1 MQFLCLITII
11 IALPLVMD
19 YAFAQQVVQVNQTTA
34 CFLNY
39 SAGTD
44 LWKNCGVDED
54 YLQAALLPWE
64 WITGGNFS
72 MIIVSLFVLISY
84 IKYHKAIYPIII
96 GVMYL
101 PIAFFV
107 FPDTFLSFAFLMTG
121 ATFGILI
128 WYIYIHQTKEY
139 NG

>member
-1 MQFLCLITII
+1 MQILYLLVVLVL
-11 IALPLVMD
+11 LPLFISP
-19 YAFAQQVVQVNQTTA
+19 AFAQQVVTVNQTTA

-39 SAGTD
+39 SAGID
-44 LWKNCGVDED
+44 LWKNCGLDDD
-54 YLQAALLPWE
+54 YLQTALLPWE

-72 MIIVSLFVLISY
+72 MILVSIFVLVSY
-84 IKYHKAIYPIII
+84 IKYHKAIYPIIV

-107 FPDTFLSFAFLMTG
+107 FPDTFLSFAFLMVG
-121 ATFGILI
+121 ITFGILI